1 MYYILAFA
9 ICSAV
14 TGDCTFPRTLPT
26 QFDKW
31 SECVIAGSEL
41 TIEYATK
48 QEEQINKDKLYIT
61 YFCNENISDKTPT

>member
-9 ICSAV
+9 ICSAI
-14 TGDCTFPRTLPT
+14 TGDCTTPRTLPT

-31 SECVIAGSEL
+31 SECVIAGSEI

-48 QEEQINKDKLYIT
+48 MEEQIKRVKYNFSWLV
-61 YFCNENISDKTPT
+61 F

>member
-14 TGDCTFPRTLPT
+14 TGDCTTPRTLTT

-31 SECVIAGSEL
+31 SECVIAGSEI
-41 TIEYATK
+41 TI
-48 QEEQINKDKLYIT
+48 
-61 YFCNENISDKTPT
+61 

>member
-14 TGDCTFPRTLPT
+14 TGDCTTPRTLPT

-31 SECVIAGSEL
+31 SECVIAGSEI
-41 TIEYATK
+41 TIEYAT
-48 QEEQINKDKLYIT
+48 QMERTNK
-61 YFCNENISDKTPT
+61 

>member
-14 TGDCTFPRTLPT
+14 TGYCTTPTTLPT

-31 SECVIAGSEL
+31 SECVIAGSEI
-41 TIEYATK
+41 TIEYATQMEK
-48 QEEQINKDKLYIT
+48 QINKDKLYIT